1 MVVQLADATL
11 RAEQANDDANLL
23 IHMVETT
30 CEVPVRYAAWLML
43 VRSLAVR
50 MDFDMRVLPA
60 DLLTPLV
67 TSHTAMLFRVAKHIL
82 GLSAISDVML
92 VQMQLPGQYGGL
104 FLTNPLIKLQVA
116 HLASMAASWNHTYT
130 WLQQQGLTE
139 TAAFTAIDTKQ
150 ATALL
155 EDLRESNIFLDIFGR
170 PSPNMQPGRMLDF
183 ESPPLFPLKTL
194 QGKLT
199 NVLYHTQSQCVY
211 DSTPE

>member
-1 MVVQLADATL
+1 MVVQLADATM
-11 RAEQANDDANLL
+11 RAEQANNDASLL

-60 DLLTPLV
+60 DLFAPRL
-67 TSHTAMLFRVAKHIL
+67 TSHTAMLFRVARHIL
-82 GLSAISDVML
+82 GLTEINDLML

-116 HLASMAASWNHTYT
+116 HLASMAASWNHTYS
-130 WLQQQGLTE
+130 WLQLQGLTE
-139 TAAFTAIDTKQ
+139 TAAFSAIDTKQ

-155 EDLRESNIFLDIFGR
+155 EDLRESNIFLDISAGPVR
-170 PSPNMQPGRMLDF
+170 ACNQAECLTLKAH
-183 ESPPLFPLKTL
+183 LFFP
-194 QGKLT
+194 
-199 NVLYHTQSQCVY
+199 
-211 DSTPE
+211 